1 MSAFLTSKKDLS
13 TISFLWGQFFA
24 DSKKESFEKLL
35 SDSFKNIDIKNHT
48 AKLLEFNLEMEDIV
62 FEFLLDTNLES
73 LKARYS
79 DCRDKNRNDLIESW
93 TSENMIY
100 ENPKL
105 GKISNKEIEEI
116 IGSYT
121 YQSCEHKGFKT
132 STGFFV
138 NYDKLLDRKI
148 QATIHK
154 YIYSKASNTPPYSTI
169 QETPL
174 SFIED
179 YTTIDAEVKAIHNSE
194 SKESINK

>member
-1 MSAFLTSKKDLS
+1 MDDVYDELERLYDRAKGKSNSVGEGLYVSA
-13 TISFLWGQFFA
+13 
-24 DSKKESFEKLL
+24 
-35 SDSFKNIDIKNHT
+35 
-48 AKLLEFNLEMEDIV
+48 
-62 FEFLLDTNLES
+62 
-73 LKARYS
+73 
-79 DCRDKNRNDLIESW
+79 
-93 TSENMIY
+93 
-100 ENPKL
+100 
-105 GKISNKEIEEI
+105 
-116 IGSYT
+116 
-121 YQSCEHKGFKT
+121 
-132 STGFFV
+132 GFFV